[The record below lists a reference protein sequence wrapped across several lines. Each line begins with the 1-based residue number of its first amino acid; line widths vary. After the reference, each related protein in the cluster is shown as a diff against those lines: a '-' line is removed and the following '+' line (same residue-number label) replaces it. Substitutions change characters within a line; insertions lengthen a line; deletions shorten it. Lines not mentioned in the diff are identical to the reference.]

1 MPDMAAI
8 NAFLELL
15 AMRCAADR
23 YKQSFGFPRIVRC
36 VLGALPRSGRVTFEV
51 AHKMN
56 TNPDFDLFGELSLP
70 EPTPSRDGVAR
81 LKVQKTAQGKLSPA
95 QQRFNKLLA
104 RVDNLGRQMQDLEQL
119 SASVRGPHLAQMS
132 EIERKTAQ
140 TQVAMLLFLH
150 ERLQRKGLSAAQQ
163 KSVCGVVQGLLLV
176 VEREMDGPQW
186 TALYSEYFPPEVQ
199 EQHAQEIQDA
209 KRQALDAVEE
219 LLGRPLDLESLDQ
232 VDSPQELMEA
242 VMRQMQAD
250 RDAEQERKAR
260 RPPTARQ
267 RKADQHAQDA
277 KAAMRAIY
285 RQLASALHPDRET
298 DPVERER
305 KSALMGQANA
315 AYERGDLT
323 TLLRLQLQA
332 QQVDEASIA
341 RMADEKLAALS
352 LLLKEQVAV
361 LEHEVAVAE
370 MRLGDELGVMVSA
383 SMKEPLLAM
392 LLQRLRHEMAE
403 TVEAMQYDL
412 ERVRDDAELKRWL
425 REQAALARQQE
436 RAEAKMM
443 QFGGFY

>member
-1 MPDMAAI
+1 MKMM
-8 NAFLELL
+8 NSELH
-15 AMRCAADR
+15 
-23 YKQSFGFPRIVRC
+23 Y
-36 VLGALPRSGRVTFEV
+36 
-51 AHKMN
+51 
-56 TNPDFDLFGELSLP
+56 DLFGELP
-70 EPTPSRDGVAR
+70 PAEPPRSTDGVAR
-81 LKVQKTAQGKLSPA
+81 LKVQKTAHGKLSPA

-119 SASVRGPHLAQMS
+119 EASVRAPHLAQMS
-132 EIERKTAQ
+132 EIERNTAQ
-140 TQVAMLLFLH
+140 AQVAMLLFLH

-163 KSVCGVVQGLLLV
+163 KSVRGVVQGLLLA

-186 TALYSEYFPPEVQ
+186 TALHSEYFPPEVQ
-199 EQHAQEIQDA
+199 AQHAQELQDA
-209 KRQALDAVEE
+209 KRQVLNAVEE
-219 LLGRPLDLESLDQ
+219 LLGRPLDQESLDH
-232 VDSPQELMEA
+232 VDSPQELLEA
-242 VMRQMQAD
+242 VMRQVQAD
-250 RDAEQERKAR
+250 RDAEQARKAQ

-267 RKADQHAQDA
+267 RKANQHAQDA

-298 DPVERER
+298 DPAERER

-361 LEHEVAVAE
+361 LEHELAAAE
-370 MRLGDELGVMVSA
+370 MRLSEELGVMVSA
-383 SMKEPLLAM
+383 SMKAPVLAFQ
-392 LLQRLRHEMAE
+392 LQRLRDEMAE
-403 TVEAMQYDL
+403 TVDIMQEDL

-436 RAEAKMM
+436 REEAMLM

>member
-1 MPDMAAI
+1 
-8 NAFLELL
+8 
-15 AMRCAADR
+15 
-23 YKQSFGFPRIVRC
+23 
-36 VLGALPRSGRVTFEV
+36 
-51 AHKMN
+51 
-56 TNPDFDLFGELSLP
+56 
-70 EPTPSRDGVAR
+70 
-81 LKVQKTAQGKLSPA
+81 
-95 QQRFNKLLA
+95 
-104 RVDNLGRQMQDLEQL
+104 
-119 SASVRGPHLAQMS
+119 MS
-132 EIERKTAQ
+132 EIERSIAQ
-140 TQVAMLLFLH
+140 KQVDMLLFLH

-163 KSVCGVVQGLLLV
+163 KSVRGVVQGLLLAAQGA
-176 VEREMDGPQW
+176 MDGPQW
-186 TALYSEYFPPEVQ
+186 TALHAEYFPPAAQ
-199 EQHAQEIQDA
+199 AQHAQELQDA
-209 KRQALDAVEE
+209 KRQVLDAVED
-219 LLGRPLDLESLDQ
+219 LLGRPLDLEGLDQ

-242 VMRQMQAD
+242 VMRQVQAD

-285 RQLASALHPDRET
+285 RQLASARHPDRET
-298 DPVERER
+298 DPAERER

-332 QQVDEASIA
+332 QQVNEASIA

-370 MRLGDELGVMVSA
+370 MRLSDELGVMVSA
-383 SMKEPLLAM
+383 SMKAPVLAVQ
-392 LLQRLRHEMAE
+392 LQHLRHEMAE
-403 TVEAMQYDL
+403 TVDIMQQDL

-436 RAEAKMM
+436 REEAMLM
-443 QFGGFY
+443 RFGSFY

>member
-1 MPDMAAI
+1 
-8 NAFLELL
+8 
-15 AMRCAADR
+15 
-23 YKQSFGFPRIVRC
+23 
-36 VLGALPRSGRVTFEV
+36 
-51 AHKMN
+51 MN
-56 TNPDFDLFGELSLP
+56 SQLNYDLFGELP
-70 EPTPSRDGVAR
+70 PAEPVRSAEGVAR
-81 LKVQKTAQGKLSPA
+81 LKVQKAAQGKLSPA

-119 SASVRGPHLAQMS
+119 AASVRAPHLAQMS
-132 EIERKTAQ
+132 EIERSTARA
-140 TQVAMLLFLH
+140 QVAMLLFLH

-163 KSVCGVVQGLLLV
+163 KSVRSMVQGLL
-176 VEREMDGPQW
+176 RAAQGAMDRPQW
-186 TALYSEYFPPEVQ
+186 TALHAEYFPPAAQ
-199 EQHAQEIQDA
+199 AQQAQELQAA
-209 KRQALDAVEE
+209 KRQVLDAVED
-219 LLGRPLDLESLDQ
+219 LLGRPLDLEGLDQ

-242 VMRQMQAD
+242 VMRQVQAD

-260 RPPTARQ
+260 RPPTAKQ

-298 DPVERER
+298 DPAERER

-332 QQVDEASIA
+332 QQVDEASIG

-370 MRLGDELGVMVSA
+370 MQLSDELGLMVSA
-383 SMKEPLLAM
+383 SMKAPILAM
-392 LLQRLRHEMAE
+392 RLQRLRDEMAE
-403 TVEAMQYDL
+403 TVDIMQQDL

-436 RAEAKMM
+436 REEALLM
-443 QFGGFY
+443 QFGRFY